1 VDKATLLVIQG
12 IDQGARFGVGETTLS
27 LGRDVTNNVCLHDT
41 EISRCHAQ
49 ITREA
54 DGYLVTDLNSSNGTY
69 VNGEAVRSRAL
80 KNGDQI
86 QVGRTVLLFTGSPD
100 PAAESATAQKIAF
113 VPERE
118 AADLSSIVSSIGHEA
133 GRDFVAKV
141 QDLEP
146 DSVAQSLANLQVLY
160 RITEEAVRH
169 SASIEQVLERILDLT
184 IEVVGADRGCV
195 LLRNVETGEL
205 TPQAIRYR
213 RGIDQSEPM
222 PISHTIINSVIN
234 NRTGILTSDAQS
246 DVRFTTGQ
254 SIFQAG
260 IREAI
265 CVPMQGRYELMGVIY
280 VDITTSPQRVLLDGG
295 KASKFNDDLLRL
307 MVAIGRQSALAV
319 EDNRYQQALV
329 QAERL
334 AAVGQTIATLSHHI
348 KNILQGV
355 RGGSY
360 LIEMGL
366 KNFDEE
372 VVRKGWNIVDK
383 NQTKIYNLVMDMLT
397 VSKERQPAMTE
408 ANLNET
414 VADVCELMSARAVEL
429 NVQLDRRLADN
440 MPASYFDSDGI
451 HRAVLNIVT
460 NAIDAV
466 EGQEDARVIVGSE
479 FDADKGTLQVLV
491 SDNGPGIP
499 KELMSK
505 IFQVFEST
513 KGARGTGLGLAVSR
527 QIIREHGGD
536 IYVESTPGGGSLFV
550 LRWQLIN
557 EPAPPERNTQP
568 QPEA

>member
-1 VDKATLLVIQG
+1 MVRATLLVIQG
-12 IDQGARFGVGETTLS
+12 IDQGARFDLGGDAAG
-27 LGRDVTNNVCLHDT
+27 LGRDTTNAVSLHDT
-41 EISRCHAQ
+41 EASRRHAE
-49 ITREA
+49 IRPV
-54 DGYLVTDLNSSNGTY
+54 DGKFVIADLNSSNGTY
-69 VNGEAVRSRAL
+69 VNGEVVRNREL
-80 KNGDQI
+80 KPGDQI
-86 QVGRTVLLFTGSPD
+86 QIGRSILLFSHSGD
-100 PAAESATAQKIAF
+100 PAVESAAAEKVAF
-113 VPERE
+113 VAERDS
-118 AADLSSIVSSIGHEA
+118 ADLSSIISSIGQEA
-133 GRDFVAKV
+133 GRDLVSQV

-160 RITEEAVRH
+160 RISEEAVRH

-195 LLRNVETGEL
+195 LLRDVDSSQVI
-205 TPQAIRYR
+205 PQAIRYR
-213 RGIDQSEPM
+213 RGVDQSEPM
-222 PISHTIINSVIN
+222 PISHTIVNSVLA
-234 NRTGILTSDAQS
+234 NRQGVLTSDAQS
-246 DVRFTTGQ
+246 DVRFTAGQ

-280 VDITTSPQRVLLDGG
+280 VDITTPPQRVLLEGG
-295 KASKFNDDLLRL
+295 KAAKFNDDLLRL

-360 LIEMGL
+360 LVEMGL
-366 KNFDEE
+366 KDHNED
-372 VVRKGWNIVDK
+372 VVRKGWNIVEK

-397 VSKERQPAMTE
+397 VSKERRPAM
-408 ANLNET
+408 AQADLNET
-414 VADVCELMSARAVEL
+414 VTDVCELMQARAAEL
-429 NVQLDRRLADN
+429 NVSFERNLENDL
-440 MPASYFDSDGI
+440 PLSHFDPDGI
-451 HRAVLNIVT
+451 HRAILNIVT

-466 EGQEDARVIVGSE
+466 EGRDDGQVTVSTEYLPQQGSLNVIV
-479 FDADKGTLQVLV
+479 T
-491 SDNGPGIP
+491 DNGPGIP
-499 KELMSK
+499 QEQLTK

-536 IYVESTPGGGSLFV
+536 IYVQSVPEQGSRFTLQ
-550 LRWQLIN
+550 WQSIRD
-557 EPAPPERNTQP
+557 PAPLETGTPP
-568 QPEA
+568 S

>member
-1 VDKATLLVIQG
+1 MDKATLLVIQG
-12 IDQGARFGVGETTLS
+12 IDQGARFDVADEPLG
-27 LGRDVTNNVCLHDT
+27 LGRDVVNPVCLHDT
-41 EISRCHAQ
+41 EISRCHA
-49 ITREA
+49 RVEA
-54 DGYLVTDLNSSNGTY
+54 ENGNFVLSDLNSSNGTY
-69 VNGEAVRSRAL
+69 VNGESIRRREL

-86 QVGRTVLLFTGSPD
+86 QVGRTILLFSHATD
-100 PAAESATAQKIAF
+100 RAAGTDASQRIAF
-113 VPERE
+113 VPERDAE
-118 AADLSSIVSSIGHEA
+118 DLSSIVSSIGHEV
-133 GRDFVAKV
+133 GRDLVTQV
-141 QDLEP
+141 HDLKP

-160 RITEEAVRH
+160 RISEEAVRH
-169 SASIEQVLERILDLT
+169 SAAIEQVLERILDLT

-195 LLRNVETGEL
+195 LLRDVDTGKL
-205 TPQAIRYR
+205 SPQAIRYR
-213 RGIDQSEPM
+213 RGVDQSAPM
-222 PISHTIINSVIN
+222 PISHTIINSVVS
-234 NRTGILTSDAQS
+234 NRKGVLTSDAQS
-246 DVRFTTGQ
+246 DSRFTAGQ

-280 VDITTSPQRVLLDGG
+280 VDITTAPQRVLLDGG
-295 KASKFNDDLLRL
+295 NISKFNDDLLRL

-334 AAVGQTIATLSHHI
+334 AAIGQTIATLSHHI

-366 KNFDEE
+366 KDFNEE

-397 VSKERQPAMTE
+397 VSKERQPAMVE
-408 ANLNET
+408 ADLNET
-414 VADVCELMSARAVEL
+414 VADVCELMQARATEL
-429 NVQLDRRLADN
+429 DIQFERRLADDV
-440 MPASYFDSDGI
+440 PASYFDPDGI
-451 HRAVLNIVT
+451 HRAVLNIVS
-460 NAIDAV
+460 NAMDAV
-466 EGQEDARVIVGSE
+466 EGREDARVIVSTE
-479 FDADKGTLQVLV
+479 FDPRGGALNVLV

-499 KELMSK
+499 QELLGK

-536 IYVESTPGGGSLFV
+536 ILVESLPGQGSLFV
-550 LRWQLIN
+550 LKWQLIQ
-557 EPAPPERNTQP
+557 EPAPAEQNTT
-568 QPEA
+568 A

>member
-1 VDKATLLVIQG
+1 MENAKLLVIQG
-12 IDQGARFGVGETTLS
+12 IDQGTRYDIGDEPVG
-27 LGRDVTNNVCLHDT
+27 LGRDVVNTISLHDT

-49 ITREA
+49 VKSEQ
-54 DGYLVTDLNSSNGTY
+54 GKYVLTDLNSSNGTY
-69 VNGEAVRSRAL
+69 VNGESIRSREL

-86 QVGRTVLLFTGSPD
+86 QVGRTVLLFSQTLD
-100 PAAESATAQKIAF
+100 RAAESNAAQKIAF
-113 VPERE
+113 VPERDAE
-118 AADLSSIVSSIGHEA
+118 DLSSIVSSIGHEA
-133 GRDFVAKV
+133 GH
-141 QDLEP
+141 DLVSHVHDLKP

-160 RITEEAVRH
+160 RISEEAVRN
-169 SASIEQVLERILDLT
+169 STSIEQVLERILDLT
-184 IEVVGADRGCV
+184 IDVVGADRGCV
-195 LLRNVETGEL
+195 LLRDVDTGQV

-213 RGIDQSEPM
+213 RGVDQSAPM
-222 PISHTIINSVIN
+222 PISHTIVNSVVA
-234 NRTGILTSDAQS
+234 NRQGVLTSDAQS
-246 DVRFTTGQ
+246 DSRFTAGQ

-265 CVPMQGRYELMGVIY
+265 CVPMQGRYELMGVLY

-295 KASKFNDDLLRL
+295 HAAKFNDDLLRL
-307 MVAIGRQSALAV
+307 MVAIGRQSALAL

-334 AAVGQTIATLSHHI
+334 AAIGQTIATLSHHI

-366 KNFDEE
+366 KDFNEE
-372 VVRKGWNIVDK
+372 IVRKGWNIVDK

-397 VSKERQPAMTE
+397 VSKERQPAMVE
-408 ANLNET
+408 ADLNET
-414 VADVCELMSARAVEL
+414 VADVCELMQARAAEL
-429 NVQLDRRLADN
+429 GVKFERRLADDL
-440 MPASYFDSDGI
+440 PASQFDPDGI

-466 EGQEDARVIVGSE
+466 EGQEGGRVIISTE
-479 FDADKGTLQVLV
+479 YDSLARALNVLV

-499 KELMSK
+499 QELLGK

-536 IYVESTPGGGSLFV
+536 ILVESHPGQGSLFM
-550 LRWQLIN
+550 LKWQLIQ
-557 EPAPPERNTQP
+557 ESAPMDRTAPG
-568 QPEA
+568 